1 MALIR
6 FFLAAEEA
14 CAVEF
19 GRRKFVFDMAGMHQ
33 VQKLQLVFGPNTF
46 FLLVGVEHFF
56 CGGELGDMEV
66 LDVADGPGEVAQVF
80 FFSEGGELGDVVEA
94 DVDKALDAGTRE
106 AGKELFGGFFGE
118 ADGEKFHAG
127 LALVPSEFSTSFI
140 GRRFVRGM

>member
-1 MALIR
+1 
-6 FFLAAEEA
+6 
-14 CAVEF
+14 
-19 GRRKFVFDMAGMHQ
+19 
-33 VQKLQLVFGPNTF
+33 
-46 FLLVGVEHFF
+46 
-56 CGGELGDMEV
+56 MEII
-66 LDVADGPGEVAQVF
+66 DVADGFGEVAQVF
-80 FFSEGGELGDVVEA
+80 FFGEGGKLGNVVEA